1 MDEFLALCGFSEQ
14 ERLSRLPRVREVFAR
29 LGVSEDDVE
38 RGKSR
43 LTTYYDMELEGVRK
57 LVRII
62 LNNLCSTV
70 LMRDSGR
77 TKIVHACM
85 APGMDIVGS
94 AIMENSRDVGI
105 IDPNF
110 TFMFILGA
118 VFDKYAPILE
128 SAERQWLRGS
138 VVAHCG
144 MVKSRVG
151 LITLGMVP
159 KPDLTIT
166 TGFACDTSPRTNE
179 LLEEV
184 YGIPA
189 CYVDTCQDRELSE
202 YPNAQRATAFAA
214 KSMRAAARRI
224 EQETGFQ
231 ITDQMLWE
239 VLEARGPLGLSLGR
253 LNDVI
258 QRSDPLPIASSHL
271 SIPPVLGSISFRRHE
286 LEEAIDAIDT
296 LCGELL
302 DRSRMGVGATQKGA
316 PRVLALF
323 PHHHTD
329 PRWEHLA
336 NEMGVAI
343 VACDFQGTPQRGAD
357 TTVVDPNDPYEVIV
371 QHLNGVFTQPLGG
384 RVATVLDMCRR
395 LRVDGV
401 LNHYHVGCRYVVG
414 DTMILRDA
422 ILRELGIP
430 VLMVEWDN
438 FDPRSFNREQYE
450 AKLETFRS
458 MM

>member
-1 MDEFLALCGFSEQ
+1 
-14 ERLSRLPRVREVFAR
+14 
-29 LGVSEDDVE
+29 
-38 RGKSR
+38 
-43 LTTYYDMELEGVRK
+43 
-57 LVRII
+57 
-62 LNNLCSTV
+62 
-70 LMRDSGR
+70 
-77 TKIVHACM
+77 
-85 APGMDIVGS
+85 
-94 AIMENSRDVGI
+94 
-105 IDPNF
+105 
-110 TFMFILGA
+110 
-118 VFDKYAPILE
+118 
-128 SAERQWLRGS
+128 
-138 VVAHCG
+138 
-144 MVKSRVG
+144 
-151 LITLGMVP
+151 MVP

-179 LLEEV
+179 LLEEL

-202 YPNAQRATAFAA
+202 YPNAQRATTFAA

-231 ITDQMLWE
+231 ITDQMLWK
-239 VLEARGPLGLSLGR
+239 VLEARRPLDLSLGR
-253 LNDVI
+253 LNDLI
-258 QRSDPLPIASSHL
+258 QRGDPLPIASSHL
-271 SIPPVLGSISFRRHE
+271 SILSVLGSISFCGPE
-286 LEEAIDAIDT
+286 LEEVIDAVDT
-296 LCGELL
+296 LYDELL
-302 DRSRMGVGATQKGA
+302 DRSRRGVGATPKGA
-316 PRVLALF
+316 PRVLAIF

-357 TTVVDPNDPYEVIV
+357 TTVVDPNDPYEVVV

-395 LRVDGV
+395 LKVDGV
-401 LNHYHVGCRYVVG
+401 LDHYHLGCRYVVG

-450 AKLETFRS
+450 AKLETFTS